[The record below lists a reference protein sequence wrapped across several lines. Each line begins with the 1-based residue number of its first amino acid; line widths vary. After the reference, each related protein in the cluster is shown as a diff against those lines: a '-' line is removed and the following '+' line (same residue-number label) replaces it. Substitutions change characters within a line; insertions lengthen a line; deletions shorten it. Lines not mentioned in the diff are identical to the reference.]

1 MAIYNLN
8 DLYRYVFNY
17 VAPPYPIGGIPD
29 PMNLLPIKKAPDA
42 ALLGF
47 PSDEEPKKMNG
58 EFVQDS
64 MLGAELR
71 MPTALRIPGKQAWFQ
86 LPNEPIISLIGKKEV
101 VVTPVI
107 RSRNEQGKLLR
118 GTVKEEMYLDDYTIS
133 VRGIAYNT
141 EEDDYPEDVMRQIRL
156 HTEHAG
162 ALEIKNYLLNHIFN
176 INLAVVNSYRYPR
189 NEEMPFRGQAYEIG
203 LLSDENFELEL

>member
-17 VAPPYPIGGIPD
+17 VAPPFPIGGIPD

-47 PSDEEPKKMNG
+47 PSDEEPKKLNG

-71 MPTALRIPGKQAWFQ
+71 MPTALRIPEKDKPWFK
-86 LPNEPIISLIGKKEV
+86 LPNEPIISLIGRKEV

-107 RSRNEQGKLLR
+107 RTRDERGRVYR
-118 GTVKEEMYLDDYTIS
+118 GTVKEEMYIDDYTIS
-133 VRGIAYNT
+133 IRGIAYNA
-141 EEDDYPEDVMRQIRL
+141 EEDDYPEDVMRQIRI
-156 HTEHAG
+156 HTEFPG
-162 ALEIKNYLLNHIFN
+162 VLEIKNYLLNHIFN
-176 INLAVVNSYRYPR
+176 ISLVVVNSYRYPR

-203 LLSDENFELEL
+203 MLSDENFGIE